1 MSPPAYFCAE
11 AEVVARSRRKKIF
24 IVFMMILLFYGC
36 FAVCRAGEGP
46 VPIRIPEGRNISS
59 VTLRCHSGC
68 GRAQGPPLH
77 VQTASSQFLEAFD
90 DVVYVWV
97 VVIVYGILVPS

>member
-1 MSPPAYFCAE
+1 MDALRYAVQGRALCPSASRKAE
-11 AEVVARSRRKKIF
+11 IF
-24 IVFMMILLFYGC
+24 
-36 FAVCRAGEGP
+36 RP
-46 VPIRIPEGRNISS
+46 
-59 VTLRCHSGC
+59 LRCVAIRVA

>member
-1 MSPPAYFCAE
+1 MLCGMPCRGGPCAHPHPGRPKYFVRYVAY
-11 AEVVARSRRKKIF
+11 
-24 IVFMMILLFYGC
+24 
-36 FAVCRAGEGP
+36 
-46 VPIRIPEGRNISS
+46 
-59 VTLRCHSGC
+59 SGC
-68 GRAQGPPLH
+68 GWAQGPPLH

>member
-1 MSPPAYFCAE
+1 MLCGLD
-11 AEVVARSRRKKIF
+11 VQ
-24 IVFMMILLFYGC
+24 
-36 FAVCRAGEGP
+36 
-46 VPIRIPEGRNISS
+46 
-59 VTLRCHSGC
+59 
-68 GRAQGPPLH
+68 GRALCPSAPRMAIIYRTHPNCRGFRYVALPFGLRTGPNHPYPPLH

>member
-1 MSPPAYFCAE
+1 MDALRF
-11 AEVVARSRRKKIF
+11 
-24 IVFMMILLFYGC
+24 G
-36 FAVCRAGEGP
+36 RAGTGP
-46 VPIRIPEGRNISS
+46 NHPY
-59 VTLRCHSGC
+59 
-68 GRAQGPPLH
+68 PPLH

>member
-1 MSPPAYFCAE
+1 
-11 AEVVARSRRKKIF
+11 
-24 IVFMMILLFYGC
+24 MILLFYGC
-36 FAVCRAGEGP
+36 FAVCRAGAGP
-46 VPIRIPEGRNISS
+46 VPIRIPEGHNISYASELSWFPS
-59 VTLRCHSGC
+59 VVLPFGLRTGPNHPY
-68 GRAQGPPLH
+68 PPLH

>member
-1 MSPPAYFCAE
+1 MDALRYAVQGRALCPSASRKAE
-11 AEVVARSRRKKIF
+11 IF
-24 IVFMMILLFYGC
+24 
-36 FAVCRAGEGP
+36 RP
-46 VPIRIPEGRNISS
+46 
-59 VTLRCHSGC
+59 LRCHSGC

>member
-1 MSPPAYFCAE
+1 MATQRLRQHNE
-11 AEVVARSRRKKIF
+11 
-24 IVFMMILLFYGC
+24 
-36 FAVCRAGEGP
+36 
-46 VPIRIPEGRNISS
+46 RNI
-59 VTLRCHSGC
+59 TKCNG

>member
-1 MSPPAYFCAE
+1 MDALRYAVQGRALCPSA
-11 AEVVARSRRKKIF
+11 SRKAIIYRTHPN
-24 IVFMMILLFYGC
+24 
-36 FAVCRAGEGP
+36 CRGFRP
-46 VPIRIPEGRNISS
+46 
-59 VTLRCHSGC
+59 LRCHSGC

>member
-11 AEVVARSRRKKIF
+11 AEVEARSRSKKIF

-36 FAVCRAGEGP
+36 FAVCRAGVGP

-59 VTLRCHSGC
+59 VTLPFGLRTGT
-68 GRAQGPPLH
+68 GPAP
-77 VQTASSQFLEAFD
+77 ARPNR
-90 DVVYVWV
+90 
-97 VVIVYGILVPS
+97 VIAIP

>member
-1 MSPPAYFCAE
+1 MLCGMDVQGRALCPSATRMAIIYRTHPN
-11 AEVVARSRRKKIF
+11 
-24 IVFMMILLFYGC
+24 
-36 FAVCRAGEGP
+36 CRGFRP
-46 VPIRIPEGRNISS
+46 
-59 VTLRCHSGC
+59 LCCHSGC

>member
-1 MSPPAYFCAE
+1 MDALRYAVQGRALCPSASRKAE
-11 AEVVARSRRKKIF
+11 IF
-24 IVFMMILLFYGC
+24 
-36 FAVCRAGEGP
+36 RP
-46 VPIRIPEGRNISS
+46 
-59 VTLRCHSGC
+59 LRCVAIRVADGH
-68 GRAQGPPLH
+68 RPTLH

>member
-1 MSPPAYFCAE
+1 MLCGMPCRGGPCAHPHPG
-11 AEVVARSRRKKIF
+11 RPKY
-24 IVFMMILLFYGC
+24 IV
-36 FAVCRAGEGP
+36 R
-46 VPIRIPEGRNISS
+46 IRIVVVS

>member
-1 MSPPAYFCAE
+1 MDALRF
-11 AEVVARSRRKKIF
+11 
-24 IVFMMILLFYGC
+24 G
-36 FAVCRAGEGP
+36 RAGAGP
-46 VPIRIPEGRNISS
+46 VPVRTPDGHNISYAS
-59 VTLRCHSGC
+59 ELSWFPLRCHSGC

>member
-1 MSPPAYFCAE
+1 MLCGMPCRGGPCAHPHPGRPKYF
-11 AEVVARSRRKKIF
+11 VRYVALPF
-24 IVFMMILLFYGC
+24 G
-36 FAVCRAGEGP
+36 
-46 VPIRIPEGRNISS
+46 
-59 VTLRCHSGC
+59 LRTGT
-68 GRAQGPPLH
+68 GPPPRH

>member
-1 MSPPAYFCAE
+1 MDALRF
-11 AEVVARSRRKKIF
+11 
-24 IVFMMILLFYGC
+24 G
-36 FAVCRAGEGP
+36 RAGAGP
-46 VPIRIPEGRNISS
+46 NHPY
-59 VTLRCHSGC
+59 
-68 GRAQGPPLH
+68 PPPH